1 MRFVKELRKKFEAV
15 EVKEE
20 VVIEEKGVFL

>member
-1 MRFVKELRKKFEAV
+1 MRFVKELRKKFEVV

-20 VVIEEKGVFL
+20 VVLEEKGVFL